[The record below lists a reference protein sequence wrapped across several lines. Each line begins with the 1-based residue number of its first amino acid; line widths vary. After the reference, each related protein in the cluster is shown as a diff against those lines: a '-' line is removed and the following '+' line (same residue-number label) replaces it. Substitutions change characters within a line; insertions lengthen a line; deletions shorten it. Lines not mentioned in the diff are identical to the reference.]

1 MSLLAAGLAL
11 FILLIAS
18 YSGRAAWIALG
29 SATLSMAALVGV
41 LFLAASQDPGQVRAG
56 AAWVANELSLVADR
70 PTVEH
75 LKSAV
80 ERLSTALSCEAAQKP
95 GCTTA
100 ASADTPPAAPEAM
113 QAAATT
119 SWLEPE
125 ATPEP
130 VVQEPPKQELAKQ
143 GPQKLELAKQGP
155 QKLELAKQEP
165 QKQEA
170 RGASKSPVAWRLD
183 DAGVQIS
190 SGGAGGFSVGG
201 MNVSDKALEQIHA
214 VLKPDGTQREMP
226 LSLSIEGQSSEPGTS
241 IPAGA
246 RFSLAS
252 ATPNEDGSETS
263 GGAILSF
270 RYVQAGQRKSSI
282 LYLTPAIVA
291 RLANR

>member
-1 MSLLAAGLAL
+1 LSLLAAGLAL

-29 SATLSMAALVGV
+29 SATLSMAALGGV

-113 QAAATT
+113 QAAAAT

-143 GPQKLELAKQGP
+143 GPQKQ
-155 QKLELAKQEP
+155 ELAKQEP

-170 RGASKSPVAWRLD
+170 RGASKSAVAWRLD

-226 LSLSIEGQSSEPGTS
+226 LSLSIEGQSSEPRTS

-252 ATPNEDGSETS
+252 ATPNKDDSETS
-263 GGAILSF
+263 GGAILLF

-282 LYLTPAIVA
+282 LYLTPATVA

>member
-1 MSLLAAGLAL
+1 LAAGLAL

-29 SATLSMAALVGV
+29 SATLSMAALAGV

-100 ASADTPPAAPEAM
+100 ASADTPAAAPEAM

-143 GPQKLELAKQGP
+143 GPQKQ
-155 QKLELAKQEP
+155 ELAKQEP

-226 LSLSIEGQSSEPGTS
+226 LSLSVEGQSSEPGTS

-282 LYLTPAIVA
+282 LYLTPATVA

>member
-1 MSLLAAGLAL
+1 LSLLAAGLAL

-143 GPQKLELAKQGP
+143 GPQKQ
-155 QKLELAKQEP
+155 ELAKQEP

-170 RGASKSPVAWRLD
+170 RGASKSPVAWRLG

-252 ATPNEDGSETS
+252 ATPNEDDSETS

-282 LYLTPAIVA
+282 LYLTPATVA

>member
-29 SATLSMAALVGV
+29 SATLSIAALVGV

-56 AAWVANELSLVADR
+56 AAWVASELSLVADR

-143 GPQKLELAKQGP
+143 GPQKQ
-155 QKLELAKQEP
+155 ELAKQEP

-252 ATPNEDGSETS
+252 ATPNEDDSETS

-282 LYLTPAIVA
+282 LYLTPATVA
-291 RLANR
+291 GWVNR

>member
-100 ASADTPPAAPEAM
+100 ASADTPAAAPEAM

-143 GPQKLELAKQGP
+143 GPQKQ
-155 QKLELAKQEP
+155 ELAKQEP

-226 LSLSIEGQSSEPGTS
+226 LSLSVEGQSSEPGTS

-282 LYLTPAIVA
+282 LYLTPATVA

>member
-18 YSGRAAWIALG
+18 YSGRAVWIALG

-41 LFLAASQDPGQVRAG
+41 LFLAASQDPGQVRSG
-56 AAWVANELSLVADR
+56 AAWMAKQLSLVADR
-70 PTVEH
+70 PTVER

-100 ASADTPPAAPEAM
+100 ASADTPAAAPEAM

-143 GPQKLELAKQGP
+143 GPQKQ
-155 QKLELAKQEP
+155 ELAKQEP

-226 LSLSIEGQSSEPGTS
+226 LSLSVEGQSSEPGTS

-282 LYLTPAIVA
+282 LYLTPATVA

>member
-29 SATLSMAALVGV
+29 SATLSMAALVGM

-143 GPQKLELAKQGP
+143 GPQKQ
-155 QKLELAKQEP
+155 ELAKQEP

-226 LSLSIEGQSSEPGTS
+226 LSLSVEGQSSEPGTS

-252 ATPNEDGSETS
+252 ATPNEDDSETS

-282 LYLTPAIVA
+282 LYLTPATVA

>member
-1 MSLLAAGLAL
+1 LAAGLAL

-18 YSGRAAWIALG
+18 YSGRAVWIALG

-41 LFLAASQDPGQVRAG
+41 LFLAASQDPGQVRSG
-56 AAWVANELSLVADR
+56 AAWMAKQLSLVADR
-70 PTVEH
+70 PTVER

-100 ASADTPPAAPEAM
+100 ASADTPAAAPEAM

-119 SWLEPE
+119 SWLEPK
-125 ATPEP
+125 ATPKP

-143 GPQKLELAKQGP
+143 
-155 QKLELAKQEP
+155 EP
-165 QKQEA
+165 QKQEP
-170 RGASKSPVAWRLD
+170 RGASKFPVAWRFD
-183 DAGVQIS
+183 DAGIRIS

-201 MNVSDKALEQIHA
+201 VNVSNKDLEQIHA
-214 VLKPDGTQREMP
+214 VLKPDGTQQVMP
-226 LSLSIEGQSSEPGTS
+226 LTLSVEGQSSEPGTS

-282 LYLTPAIVA
+282 LYLTPATVA

>member
-29 SATLSMAALVGV
+29 SATLSMAALAGV

-100 ASADTPPAAPEAM
+100 ASADTPAAAPEAM

-143 GPQKLELAKQGP
+143 GPQKQ
-155 QKLELAKQEP
+155 ELAKQEP

-226 LSLSIEGQSSEPGTS
+226 LSLSVEGQSSEPGTS

-282 LYLTPAIVA
+282 LYLTPATVA

>member
-100 ASADTPPAAPEAM
+100 ASADTPAAAPEAM

-143 GPQKLELAKQGP
+143 GPQKQELV
-155 QKLELAKQEP
+155 KQEP

-226 LSLSIEGQSSEPGTS
+226 LSLSVEGQSSEPGTS

-282 LYLTPAIVA
+282 LYLTPATVA

>member
-100 ASADTPPAAPEAM
+100 ATADTPPAAPEAM

-143 GPQKLELAKQGP
+143 GPQKQELT
-155 QKLELAKQEP
+155 KQEP

-214 VLKPDGTQREMP
+214 VLKPDGTQREML

-252 ATPNEDGSETS
+252 ATPNEDDSETS

-282 LYLTPAIVA
+282 LYLTPATVA

>member
-29 SATLSMAALVGV
+29 SATLSMAALVGM

-143 GPQKLELAKQGP
+143 GPQKQELV
-155 QKLELAKQEP
+155 KQEP

-226 LSLSIEGQSSEPGTS
+226 LSLSVEGQSSEPGTS

-282 LYLTPAIVA
+282 LYLTPATVA

>member
-29 SATLSMAALVGV
+29 SATLSMAALVGM

-100 ASADTPPAAPEAM
+100 ASADTPAAAPEAM

-143 GPQKLELAKQGP
+143 GPQKQ
-155 QKLELAKQEP
+155 ELAKQEP

-252 ATPNEDGSETS
+252 ATPNEDDSETS

-282 LYLTPAIVA
+282 LYLTPATVA

>member
-143 GPQKLELAKQGP
+143 GPQKQELV
-155 QKLELAKQEP
+155 KQEP

-226 LSLSIEGQSSEPGTS
+226 LSLSVEGQSSEPGTS

-252 ATPNEDGSETS
+252 ATPNEDDSETS

-282 LYLTPAIVA
+282 LYLTPATVA

>member
-100 ASADTPPAAPEAM
+100 ASADTPAAAPEAM

-143 GPQKLELAKQGP
+143 GPQKQ
-155 QKLELAKQEP
+155 ELAKQEP

-201 MNVSDKALEQIHA
+201 MNVSDKALEQIQA

-226 LSLSIEGQSSEPGTS
+226 LSLSVEGQSSEPGTS

-282 LYLTPAIVA
+282 LYLTPATVA

>member
-1 MSLLAAGLAL
+1 LAAGLAL

-29 SATLSMAALVGV
+29 SATLSMAALGGV

-100 ASADTPPAAPEAM
+100 ASADTPAAAPEAM

-143 GPQKLELAKQGP
+143 GPQKQ
-155 QKLELAKQEP
+155 ELAKQEP

-226 LSLSIEGQSSEPGTS
+226 LSLSVEGQSSEPGTS

-282 LYLTPAIVA
+282 LYLTPATVA

>member
-1 MSLLAAGLAL
+1 LSLLAAGLAL

-56 AAWVANELSLVADR
+56 AAWVASELSLVADR

-100 ASADTPPAAPEAM
+100 ASADTPAAAPEAM

-143 GPQKLELAKQGP
+143 GPQKQ
-155 QKLELAKQEP
+155 ELAKQEP

-226 LSLSIEGQSSEPGTS
+226 LSLSVEGQSSEPGTS

-282 LYLTPAIVA
+282 LYLTPATVA

>member
-1 MSLLAAGLAL
+1 LAAGLAL

-100 ASADTPPAAPEAM
+100 ASADTPAAAPEAM

-143 GPQKLELAKQGP
+143 GPQKH
-155 QKLELAKQEP
+155 ELAKQEP

-226 LSLSIEGQSSEPGTS
+226 LSLSVEGQSSEPGTS

-282 LYLTPAIVA
+282 LYLTPATVA

>member
-41 LFLAASQDPGQVRAG
+41 LFLAASQDPGQVRAV

-100 ASADTPPAAPEAM
+100 ASADTPAAAPEAM

-143 GPQKLELAKQGP
+143 GPQKQ
-155 QKLELAKQEP
+155 ELAKQEP

-226 LSLSIEGQSSEPGTS
+226 LSLSVEGQSSEPGTS

-282 LYLTPAIVA
+282 LYLTPATVA

>member
-29 SATLSMAALVGV
+29 SATLSMAALAGV

-100 ASADTPPAAPEAM
+100 ASADTPAAAPEAM

-130 VVQEPPKQELAKQ
+130 VVQEPPKQERAKQ
-143 GPQKLELAKQGP
+143 GPQKQ
-155 QKLELAKQEP
+155 ELAKQEP

-226 LSLSIEGQSSEPGTS
+226 LSLSVEGQSSEPGTS

-282 LYLTPAIVA
+282 LYLTPATVA

>member
-1 MSLLAAGLAL
+1 LAAGLAL

-100 ASADTPPAAPEAM
+100 ASADTPAAAPEAM

-119 SWLEPE
+119 SWLP
-125 ATPEP
+125 
-130 VVQEPPKQELAKQ
+130 
-143 GPQKLELAKQGP
+143 
-155 QKLELAKQEP
+155 ELAKQEP

-170 RGASKSPVAWRLD
+170 RGASKSPVAWRVD
-183 DAGVQIS
+183 DPGVRIS

-201 MNVSDKALEQIHA
+201 INVSDKALEQIHA

-226 LSLSIEGQSSEPGTS
+226 LSLSIEGQSSEPGAS

-252 ATPNEDGSETS
+252 APPNEDGSETS
-263 GGAILSF
+263 IGAILSF

-282 LYLTPAIVA
+282 LYLTPATVA

>member
-1 MSLLAAGLAL
+1 LSLLAAGLAL

-29 SATLSMAALVGV
+29 SATLSMAALAGV

-100 ASADTPPAAPEAM
+100 ASADTPAAAPEAM

-143 GPQKLELAKQGP
+143 GPQKQ
-155 QKLELAKQEP
+155 ELAKQEP

-226 LSLSIEGQSSEPGTS
+226 LSLSVEGQSSEPGTS

-282 LYLTPAIVA
+282 LYLTPATVA

>member
-1 MSLLAAGLAL
+1 LAAGLAL

-29 SATLSMAALVGV
+29 SATLSMAALAGV

-100 ASADTPPAAPEAM
+100 ASADTPAAAPEAM

-143 GPQKLELAKQGP
+143 GPQKH
-155 QKLELAKQEP
+155 ELAKQEP

-226 LSLSIEGQSSEPGTS
+226 LSLSVEGQSSEPGTS

-282 LYLTPAIVA
+282 LYLTPATVA

>member
-100 ASADTPPAAPEAM
+100 ASADTPAAAPEAM

-130 VVQEPPKQELAKQ
+130 VVQEPPKQERAKQ
-143 GPQKLELAKQGP
+143 GPQKQ
-155 QKLELAKQEP
+155 ELAKQEP

-226 LSLSIEGQSSEPGTS
+226 LSLSVEGQSSEPGTS

-282 LYLTPAIVA
+282 LYLTPATVA

>member
-1 MSLLAAGLAL
+1 LSLLAAGLAL

-143 GPQKLELAKQGP
+143 GPQKQ
-155 QKLELAKQEP
+155 ELAKQEP

-170 RGASKSPVAWRLD
+170 RGASKSPLAWRLD

-252 ATPNEDGSETS
+252 ATPNEDDSETS

-282 LYLTPAIVA
+282 LYLTPATVA

>member
-1 MSLLAAGLAL
+1 LAAGLAL

-100 ASADTPPAAPEAM
+100 ASADTPAAAPEAM

-143 GPQKLELAKQGP
+143 GPQKQ
-155 QKLELAKQEP
+155 ELAKQEP

-282 LYLTPAIVA
+282 LYLTPATVA

>member
-1 MSLLAAGLAL
+1 LAAGLAL

-29 SATLSMAALVGV
+29 SATLSMAALAGV

-100 ASADTPPAAPEAM
+100 ASADTPAAAPEAM

-130 VVQEPPKQELAKQ
+130 VVQEPPKQERAKQ
-143 GPQKLELAKQGP
+143 GPQKQ
-155 QKLELAKQEP
+155 ELAKQEP

-226 LSLSIEGQSSEPGTS
+226 LSLSVEGQSSEPGTS

-282 LYLTPAIVA
+282 LYLTPATVA

>member
-100 ASADTPPAAPEAM
+100 ASADTPAAAPEAM

-143 GPQKLELAKQGP
+143 GPQKQ
-155 QKLELAKQEP
+155 ELAKQEP

-190 SGGAGGFSVGG
+190 SGGAGGFSIDG
-201 MNVSDKALEQIHA
+201 MNVSDKALKQIHA

-252 ATPNEDGSETS
+252 ATPNEDDSETS

-270 RYVQAGQRKSSI
+270 HYVQAAQRKSSI
-282 LYLTPAIVA
+282 LYLTPATVA

>member
-130 VVQEPPKQELAKQ
+130 VAQEPPKQELAKQ
-143 GPQKLELAKQGP
+143 GPQKQ
-155 QKLELAKQEP
+155 ELAKQEP

-282 LYLTPAIVA
+282 LYLTPATVA

>member
-130 VVQEPPKQELAKQ
+130 VVQEPPRQELAKQ
-143 GPQKLELAKQGP
+143 GPQKQ
-155 QKLELAKQEP
+155 ELAKQEP

-282 LYLTPAIVA
+282 LYLTPATVA

>member
-1 MSLLAAGLAL
+1 LSLLAAGLAL

-100 ASADTPPAAPEAM
+100 ASADTPAAAPEAM

-143 GPQKLELAKQGP
+143 GPQKQ
-155 QKLELAKQEP
+155 ELAKQEP

-170 RGASKSPVAWRLD
+170 RGASKSPLAWRLD

-226 LSLSIEGQSSEPGTS
+226 LSLSVEGQSSEPGTS

-252 ATPNEDGSETS
+252 ATPNEDDSETS

-282 LYLTPAIVA
+282 LYLTPATVA

>member
-41 LFLAASQDPGQVRAG
+41 LFVAASQDPGQVRAS

-100 ASADTPPAAPEAM
+100 ASADTPAAAPEAM

-143 GPQKLELAKQGP
+143 GPQKQ
-155 QKLELAKQEP
+155 ELAKQEP

-226 LSLSIEGQSSEPGTS
+226 LSLSVEGQSSEPGTS

-282 LYLTPAIVA
+282 LYLTPATVA

>member
-1 MSLLAAGLAL
+1 LAAGLAL

-143 GPQKLELAKQGP
+143 GPQKQELV
-155 QKLELAKQEP
+155 KQEP

-226 LSLSIEGQSSEPGTS
+226 LSLSVEGQSSEPGTS

-282 LYLTPAIVA
+282 LYLTPATVA

>member
-1 MSLLAAGLAL
+1 LSLLAAGLAL

-100 ASADTPPAAPEAM
+100 ASADTPAAAPEAM

-143 GPQKLELAKQGP
+143 GPQKQ
-155 QKLELAKQEP
+155 ELAKQEP

-183 DAGVQIS
+183 DAGVKIS

-214 VLKPDGTQREMP
+214 VLKPEGTQREMP

-246 RFSLAS
+246 RFRFAS
-252 ATPNEDGSETS
+252 ATPNEDDSETS
-263 GGAILSF
+263 GGAILLF
-270 RYVQAGQRKSSI
+270 RYVPAGQRKSSI
-282 LYLTPAIVA
+282 LYLTPATVA

>member
-100 ASADTPPAAPEAM
+100 ASADTPAAAPEAM

-143 GPQKLELAKQGP
+143 GPQKQ
-155 QKLELAKQEP
+155 ELAKQEP

-190 SGGAGGFSVGG
+190 SGGAGGFSVSG

-226 LSLSIEGQSSEPGTS
+226 LSLSVEGQSSEPGTI

-282 LYLTPAIVA
+282 LYLTPATVA

>member
-130 VVQEPPKQELAKQ
+130 VAQEPPKQELAKQ
-143 GPQKLELAKQGP
+143 GPQKQ
-155 QKLELAKQEP
+155 ELAKQEP

-170 RGASKSPVAWRLD
+170 RGASKSPLAWRLD

-226 LSLSIEGQSSEPGTS
+226 LSLSVEGQSSEPGTS

-282 LYLTPAIVA
+282 LYLTPATVA

>member
-100 ASADTPPAAPEAM
+100 ASADTPAAAPEAM

-143 GPQKLELAKQGP
+143 GPQKQ
-155 QKLELAKQEP
+155 ELAKQEP
-165 QKQEA
+165 QKKEA
-170 RGASKSPVAWRLD
+170 RGASKSPLAWRLD

-282 LYLTPAIVA
+282 LYLTPATVA

>member
-1 MSLLAAGLAL
+1 LSLLAAGLAL

-18 YSGRAAWIALG
+18 YSGRAVWIALG

-143 GPQKLELAKQGP
+143 GPQKQELT
-155 QKLELAKQEP
+155 KQEP

-252 ATPNEDGSETS
+252 ATPNEDDSETS

-282 LYLTPAIVA
+282 LYLTPATVA